1 MDSSSPPSVR
11 VRAQIALATAFGIGS
26 IPLAPGTFGSLP
38 GVALAWG
45 LSTGIGPWA
54 VAVVSIVVACVGT
67 WAASGAAAHWGLRDP
82 GAVVVDEVA
91 GQMVALALLPLS
103 PATMAAGF
111 LLFRLF
117 DIVKPF
123 PARRLESLPGGFGIM
138 ADDLAAG
145 LYANGALRL
154 LLALAPELGRV
165 A

>member
-1 MDSSSPPSVR
+1 MPAAAVSSSAARSFSPAPLSARPASIRVIPSS
-11 VRAQIALATAFGIGS
+11 IGAL
-26 IPLAPGTFGSLP
+26 
-38 GVALAWG
+38 
-45 LSTGIGPWA
+45 
-54 VAVVSIVVACVGT
+54 T

>member
-1 MDSSSPPSVR
+1 MDAPSPPPARVR
-11 VRAQIALATAFGIGS
+11 VQIAVATAFGIGN

-54 VAVVSIVVACVGT
+54 VAVASIVVACVGT

-103 PATMAAGF
+103 PVTMAAGF
-111 LLFRLF
+111 LLFRVMDVL
-117 DIVKPF
+117 KPP
-123 PARRLESLPGGFGIM
+123 PARSFESFRGGFGIV
-138 ADDLAAG
+138 ADDLMAGVYAHLALRGVLLVASRAG
-145 LYANGALRL
+145 LA
-154 LLALAPELGRV
+154 
-165 A
+165 